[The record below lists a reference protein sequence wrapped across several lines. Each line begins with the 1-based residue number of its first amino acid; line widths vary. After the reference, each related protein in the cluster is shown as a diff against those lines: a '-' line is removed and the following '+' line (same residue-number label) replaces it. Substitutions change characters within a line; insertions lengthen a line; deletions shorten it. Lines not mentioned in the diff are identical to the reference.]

1 MPTPITQN
9 WVFTIPI
16 PFWITRAFHI
26 EEGLLITIQ
35 VAISLHRTNEEFNSF
50 TIGVVFRRRTE
61 RSLPPSLLE
70 ESRITFGY
78 LWPNLYH
85 RIEEDLIVRT
95 PSRGSIVTG
104 VTTSGTTTPVDPPSP
119 PEELHEVPLP
129 PNPLP
134 EIEGLPEI
142 TILNQR
148 IANLR
153 RRVVAFNQE
162 IGAGPSNPP
171 PSPPQP
177 QLSLIARERIADLL
191 TRIRSGENLDEP
203 AFGEGTLTYRQL
215 RRIDQ
220 QSNPHLYT
228 EASLLEDADYQ
239 SPRYQEDPS
248 EEEEVE
254 EGVTQAEE
262 ELVEEQPLPIP
273 EPQGI
278 HLRIPRSEHNSP
290 GSSEE
295 RLSRVL
301 DEHLGTLI
309 ETTFRL
315 PESPESD

>member
-26 EEGLLITIQ
+26 KEGLLITFQI
-35 VAISLHRTNEEFNSF
+35 AISLHRIGEEFNSF

-78 LWPNLYH
+78 LWPNLYYG
-85 RIEEDLIVRT
+85 IDEDLIVRT

-104 VTTSGTTTPVDPPSP
+104 VTTSGTTTPVDPTTP

-129 PNPLP
+129 PDPLP
-134 EIEGLPEI
+134 EIEGLPGIPEFNRRV
-142 TILNQR
+142 TE
-148 IANLR
+148 LR
-153 RRVVAFNQE
+153 RRVEAFNQE

-220 QSNPHLYT
+220 QRNPHLYT
-228 EASLLEDADYQ
+228 KASLLEDADYQ
-239 SPRYQEDPS
+239 SPRYQGNQSED
-248 EEEEVE
+248 EEEVE
-254 EGVTQAEE
+254 GETQAEE
-262 ELVEEQPLPIP
+262 EMVEEYPLPIP
-273 EPQGI
+273 EPLGI
-278 HLRIPRSEHNSP
+278 HLRTPRSEHNSP
-290 GSSEE
+290 VSYEE
-295 RLSRVL
+295 RLSKVL

-309 ETTFRL
+309 ETTFQL